1 MNDSHASEVA
11 LSRVVDRTDRPDDWR
26 SLRQAAV
33 VDGDLWRDLAEL
45 LELDCELRASAPA
58 MLAPADRVA
67 LPVTGST
74 FARLRHAFLPERR
87 DWFGIAGWLAAVCV
101 LVLWLGDRQP
111 SLVTPAPNDAH
122 EGAPVAA
129 EHATWQVGELPPLL
143 VEAEPRANGGYDV
156 LWVRRT
162 LEQAQVDALYGLAF
176 DEGGQPTPVPM
187 TPSRPRPTREF

>member
-1 MNDSHASEVA
+1 
-11 LSRVVDRTDRPDDWR
+11 
-26 SLRQAAV
+26 
-33 VDGDLWRDLAEL
+33 
-45 LELDCELRASAPA
+45 
-58 MLAPADRVA
+58 
-67 LPVTGST
+67 
-74 FARLRHAFLPERR
+74 
-87 DWFGIAGWLAAVCV
+87 VCV